1 MRIIAGEFRRR
12 QLFSPS
18 GETTRPMPDR
28 VKESLFS
35 MLGLRVKDALVL
47 DLFSGSGAVGLECLS
62 RGAASCMFV
71 DSGRDA
77 IETIEKNVEVCK
89 MQARAKIVHGDAL
102 GMAIVAR
109 APRPLDLVF
118 MDPPYPLVR
127 DPMTWPRVK
136 AQAEALLPLLAD
148 NGFLILRTP
157 WPFVLDSGGEED
169 LAPDAAALAAK
180 KFKPKAKERFKYADN
195 ATTSRIARHTP
206 RPTKDQASRGPMR
219 REKLHELSLGNR
231 QLDDDGFLDAAGEL
245 NAPGTVSLER
255 DERGEWIVPTP
266 KTPDGE
272 QGLAAVGPGGVPLPP
287 GFAEAL
293 AAQERGRPLLAD
305 LAMAGGR
312 GPETHVYRKTAV
324 HFFMKAQA
332 TV

>member
-1 MRIIAGEFRRR
+1 MRIIAGDFRRR
-12 QLFSPS
+12 QLFSPL
-18 GETTRPMPDR
+18 GDTTRPMPDR

-35 MLGLRVKDALVL
+35 MFGLRVKDAVVL

-71 DSGRDA
+71 DSGRNA
-77 IETIEKNVEVCK
+77 IETIEKNVELCK
-89 MQARAKIVHGDAL
+89 AGDRAKVVMGDAL

-136 AQAEALLPLLAD
+136 AQAEALLPLLVD

-169 LAPDAAALAAK
+169 LAPDAQALASK
-180 KFKPKAKERFKYADN
+180 KFKPKAKERFKYADDK
-195 ATTSRIARHTP
+195 TTTRIARHTP

-219 REKLHELSLGNR
+219 REKLHELSLGDK

-245 NAPGTVSLER
+245 GTPGTVALDR
-255 DERGEWIVPTP
+255 DERGEWIVPPAKSLEEGRETAP
-266 KTPDGE
+266 M
-272 QGLAAVGPGGVPLPP
+272 LGPGGVPLPP

-305 LAMAGGR
+305 LAMLGGR

-324 HFFMKAQA
+324 HIYMKAQG
-332 TV
+332 

>member
-1 MRIIAGEFRRR
+1 
-12 QLFSPS
+12 
-18 GETTRPMPDR
+18 MPDR
-28 VKESLFS
+28 VKESVFS

-77 IETIEKNVEVCK
+77 VETIEKNIELCK
-89 MQARAKIVHGDAL
+89 MESRSKLVHGDAL
-102 GMAIVAR
+102 GMSIVAR

-169 LAPDAAALAAK
+169 LSPDAAALMAK
-180 KFKPKAKERFKYADN
+180 KFKPKAKERFKYADDK
-195 ATTSRIARHTP
+195 TTTRIARHTP

-219 REKLHELSLGNR
+219 REKLHELALGDK

-245 NAPGTVSLER
+245 DAPGTVALER
-255 DERGEWIVPTP
+255 DERGDWIVPP
-266 KTPDGE
+266 AKTPEVGDGAT
-272 QGLAAVGPGGVPLPP
+272 GGRAGGAGSAGAVGSVGPGGVPLPP

-305 LAMAGGR
+305 LAMLGGR

-324 HFFMKAQA
+324 HFFMKAIA
-332 TV
+332 AE